1 MQVLNFLGL
10 IANIIGV
17 ILLFIFGFP
26 QPNFDVGSPFGLE
39 SNNILLNGKTVG
51 ENDIEILKLKRK
63 YRLKSCIA
71 LGLIICGFLLQ
82 SLSVWYQNIIS
93 IMYK

>member
-10 IANIIGV
+10 ISNIIGV

-26 QPNFDVGSPFGLE
+26 QPNFEVGSPLGLE
-39 SNNILLNGKTVG
+39 SNNILPNGKTVG
-51 ENDIEILKLKRK
+51 ENDIETLKLKRK
-63 YRLKSCIA
+63 YRFKSCIA